1 MQYKNKFLLA
11 KSYSNLILFLKK
23 NFLEFRLLLIQKRNK
38 LLEDYKT
45 KLEEREEIKRKI
57 LGVEILIRELEIFYF
72 SLLMI
77 Q

>member
-1 MQYKNKFLLA
+1 M
-11 KSYSNLILFLKK
+11 
-23 NFLEFRLLLIQKRNK
+23 NFLEFRLVLIQKRNN
-38 LLEDYKT
+38 LLQEYQAKPNQQQ
-45 KLEEREEIKRKI
+45 EIKRKI